1 MKKIINLIVMLLVPL
16 QMSLADYVKVIDVA
30 FDISD
35 FTISMNSNGLLDVVS
50 NKQIAG
56 YGEYT
61 SEPGIPLIPI
71 NVLVPEGSSFSSL
84 SVSTSKR
91 LILENVMVAPNPRM
105 VPTIFEAKEIT
116 EAIPE
121 YENKIYP
128 ASSGEYKSTSHMD
141 GYTILNF
148 LVSPFEYDAEYKK
161 LYLNE
166 NVTLTINLE
175 ISIES
180 ATVLSMSGNNV
191 GDIIKGLV
199 VNGEDI
205 ESRNVSE
212 QAASFNDASENVEYL
227 IITSR
232 ELSPCFQPIAKWK
245 KMKGIS
251 SKIIA
256 VEDIEANY
264 AGATTPLK
272 IKSCLYD
279 LYQNNGLKYVLL
291 GGDDTVVPKASCY
304 VTAGGYTEEE
314 MPADLYF
321 ACFGGNFDWDGNQN
335 GVYGE
340 TTDNVDL
347 SPSIY
352 VTRVPI
358 RTTTDVT
365 AFSTKLLA
373 YEKSPLKGS
382 WDNNLLMSG
391 VLLWDNYSASQSDTE
406 AKGDNLYDNFIK
418 PYWAGSRKKFYD
430 TYTDFDGGADYELN
444 RLNLQEQLSKGYNFF
459 DMATHGSPNAWDLE
473 SGRYY
478 SSDAVNMK
486 SNGFTIIT
494 TMACHTNQFD
504 SPTYEPCLSEAFIR
518 NSDNG
523 VVAYLGCSRYGWGY
537 SGGTK
542 ALGPSLQY
550 EAQFYKHLFSTSIEN
565 KNYGA
570 IVAAAKVA
578 MISQCAYNGSSRWVQ
593 FGLNPIGDPEMPIY
607 TANPLQFS
615 KATVKTEGNGI
626 TVNSDVEGCNICV
639 MSTADD
645 GASYYSTQ
653 KNVREATFTNISGE
667 VSVCITKQNYVPY
680 TALVSYIYIQNETIA
695 SDKNYEADI
704 IKVGTAVTSSKA
716 EGPVALDN
724 GTIRLKAK
732 SITIEPAITVSKNVK
747 LTLTNE

>member
-1 MKKIINLIVMLLVPL
+1 MKKVINLIVMLLVPL
-16 QMSLADYVKVIDVA
+16 QMSLAEHVKVVNVT
-30 FDISD
+30 FGISD
-35 FTISMNSNGLLDVVS
+35 FTLSMNSNGLLDVIS

-61 SEPGIPLIPI
+61 SEPGLPLIPI
-71 NVLVPEGSSFSSL
+71 NVLIPEGSAFSGL

-91 LILENVMVAPNPRM
+91 LVREGVIVAPNPQM
-105 VPTIFEAKEIT
+105 VPTIFATKENT
-116 EAIPE
+116 EIIPE
-121 YENKIYP
+121 YENKFYP
-128 ASSGEYKSTSHMD
+128 ASSGEYKCTSHMD

-148 LVSPFEYDAEYKK
+148 LVSPFEYDAESKR

-166 NVTLTINLE
+166 SVTLSINLE
-175 ISIES
+175 ISNES
-180 ATVLSMSGNNV
+180 ATALSMSGNNV
-191 GDIIKGLV
+191 SDIIRNLV
-199 VNGEDI
+199 VNSEDV
-205 ESRNVSE
+205 ESKNVSE
-212 QAASFNDASENVEYL
+212 QTSSFNGASENIEYL
-227 IITSR
+227 IVTSK
-232 ELSPCFQPIAKWK
+232 ELSPYFQPIAKWK
-245 KMKGIS
+245 KMKGVS
-251 SKIIA
+251 SKVIA

-304 VTAGGYTEEE
+304 VTAGGYTEKE
-314 MPADLYF
+314 MPTDLYF

-352 VTRVPI
+352 VARVPI
-358 RTTTDVT
+358 RTSTDVT

-373 YEKSPLKGS
+373 YEKSPLEGS

-391 VLLWDNYSASQSDTE
+391 VLLWDNYSASQSDAE

-430 TYTDFDGGADYELN
+430 TYTDFEGGADYELN
-444 RLNLQEQLSKGYNFF
+444 KVNLQEQLSKGYNFF
-459 DMATHGSPNAWDLE
+459 DMATHGSPNVWALE

-478 SSDAVNMK
+478 ASDAVNMK
-486 SNGFTIIT
+486 SKGFTIIT
-494 TMACHTNQFD
+494 TMACQTNQFD

-537 SGGTK
+537 ANGSR

-550 EAQFYKHLFSTSIEN
+550 EAQFYKSLFSTSIEN

-578 MISQCAYNGSSRWVQ
+578 MISQCAYNGSHRWVQ

-607 TANPLQFS
+607 TSNPLMFS

-626 TVNSDVEGCNICV
+626 TVNSAVDGCNICV
-639 MSTADD
+639 MSTADE
-645 GASYYSTQ
+645 GASYYSVQ
-653 KNVREATFTNISGE
+653 KNVREATFANINGE

-680 TALVSYIYIQNETIA
+680 TDQVSYVYIQNETIA

-704 IKVGTAVTSSKA
+704 IKVGTAVTSSKTK
-716 EGPVALDN
+716 GPVVLDK
-724 GTIRLKAK
+724 GTIELKAK
-732 SITIEPAITVSKNVK
+732 SITIEPTTTVSKNVK